1 MPNREYICDKC
12 GHTFEIYQPLHDKLL
27 KKCPECKANKLYQN
41 LQGITGQVKEVKTL
55 GQFAERQNKKLGTYG
70 LEAKIK
76 KEKEEKDN
84 FQRQRA
90 AAATE
95 KFGKKF
101 VAACD
106 KPESPIKPLSKE
118 TTKKLFSG
126 DKKEQKEKIRKF
138 IQNGE

>member
-1 MPNREYICDKC
+1 MPNREYICDNC
-12 GHTFEIYQPLHDKLL
+12 EHSYEVYQPLHEELH
-27 KKCPECKANKLYQN
+27 KKCPKCKKNKLYQN
-41 LQGITGQVKEVKTL
+41 LQGITGQIKEVKTL
-55 GQFAERQNKKLGTYG
+55 GQFAERQNKKLGKYG
-70 LEAKIK
+70 LEKRI
-76 KEKEEKDN
+76 KEEKDQADN

-126 DKKEQKEKIRKF
+126 DKKEQEKKIRKF